1 MIFSARGPIPIQ
13 LDEQTSNEW
22 SSGALVLDLAFTQPE
37 SVSEIRFRNFYT
49 AKFTLLLRFDDSVQT
64 VPKREHLAWAT
75 AASLSLARL
84 RGVNSTEGIKIGR
97 NLTSSKSLSD
107 WVVSLQSKVLMP
119 DPHSEYGSQDVCV
132 IHSSE
137 SLAPWHDITA
147 MRFLLRQPSPN
158 WKTFNLEDI
167 LVFRYPLGN
176 VNGLSLRS
184 SKLGGSLLTETE
196 DHEHKDRPKLELE
209 ALIRQTKS
217 LLQDSLRVQ
226 NGEVLEP
233 DSVGHSV
240 YEIMSLQLGQ

>member
-1 MIFSARGPIPIQ
+1 MQDLLFQ
-13 LDEQTSNEW
+13 DEHPSNEW

-64 VPKREHLAWAT
+64 VPKREHLAWAA

-84 RGVNSTEGIKIGR
+84 RGVNSTEGIKIV
-97 NLTSSKSLSD
+97 TSSKSLSD

-119 DPHSEYGSQDVCV
+119 DPHSELGSQDVGV
-132 IHSSE
+132 VPSSE

-167 LVFRYPLGN
+167 MVFRYPLGN
-176 VNGLSLRS
+176 AKGLSLRS
-184 SKLGGSLLTETE
+184 PTLGTVPEREANDQECRPKSELESLIQQTQSLLME
-196 DHEHKDRPKLELE
+196 
-209 ALIRQTKS
+209 
-217 LLQDSLRVQ
+217 SLRIH
-226 NGEVLEP
+226 NGEIRNNENP
-233 DSVGHSV
+233 GHSV

>member
-1 MIFSARGPIPIQ
+1 MASRPQQTDNSRTSLIFSARGPIPIQ
-13 LDEQTSNEW
+13 LDEHPSNEW

-37 SVSEIRFRNFYT
+37 S
-49 AKFTLLLRFDDSVQT
+49 
-64 VPKREHLAWAT
+64 
-75 AASLSLARL
+75 SLSLARL

-119 DPHSEYGSQDVCV
+119 DPHSELGSQDVGV
-132 IHSSE
+132 VPSSE

-167 LVFRYPLGN
+167 MVFRYPLGN
-176 VNGLSLRS
+176 AKGLSLRS
-184 SKLGGSLLTETE
+184 PTLGTVPEREANDQECRPKSELESLIQQTQSLLME
-196 DHEHKDRPKLELE
+196 
-209 ALIRQTKS
+209 
-217 LLQDSLRVQ
+217 SLRIH
-226 NGEVLEP
+226 NGEIRNNENP
-233 DSVGHSV
+233 GHSV